1 MIKSNLPHENLY
13 TRLKAC
19 SKGVGVFAIR
29 EIPGSTRLFVGDIGE
44 TVQILVSDVDQL
56 EDAELRQIY
65 YDFCPV
71 RDGCFVAPI
80 DFNQMAMGW
89 YLNHSDDPNVKV
101 DDHLHFVTSRLIK
114 VGDEVTA
121 NYTTYSQHAVKFAT
135 GNVSRSWTG

>member
-44 TVQILVSDVDQL
+44 TVQILVSDVDKL

-101 DDHLHFVTSRLIK
+101 DDHLQFVTSRLIK

-121 NYTTYSQHAVKFAT
+121 NYTAYSQHAVKQI
-135 GNVSRSWTG
+135 RDWKR